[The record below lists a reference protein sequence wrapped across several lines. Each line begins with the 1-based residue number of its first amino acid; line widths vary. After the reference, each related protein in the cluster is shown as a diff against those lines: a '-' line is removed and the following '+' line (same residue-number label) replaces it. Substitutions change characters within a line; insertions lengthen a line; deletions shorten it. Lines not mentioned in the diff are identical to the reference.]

1 MTAAARDVR
10 SLTHAA
16 APGPALGSLAPARR
30 AALRAECTRLAEL
43 DDAEFGVRLLAN
55 TPTHEGRGPALLD
68 RWAQA
73 ATAFGTELA
82 ADGGRRGSDA
92 HGPGGRGPDAHRR
105 DGHGSGARV
114 VERDGGLG
122 QLLLARYVSRPA
134 PAVEL
139 YVDTLALG
147 EELAGWLGWRG
158 WFPAGA
164 LREAA
169 LAHETAHCLLHGDA
183 PLRRALRKRVGHTAL
198 RLGRLRV
205 RGHVAGADELAAHG
219 YAAARCGLGRT
230 PLLLTA
236 ALASAARALG
246 ETSGTAL
253 AGTSVGAL
261 GED

>member
-205 RGHVAGADELAAHG
+205 LGHVAGADELAAHG

-230 PLLLTA
+230 PLL
-236 ALASAARALG
+236 
-246 ETSGTAL
+246 
-253 AGTSVGAL
+253 
-261 GED
+261 

>member
-1 MTAAARDVR
+1 M
-10 SLTHAA
+10 
-16 APGPALGSLAPARR
+16 
-30 AALRAECTRLAEL
+30 RAECTRLAEL

-55 TPTHEGRGPALLD
+55 TPTHEGRDPALLD
-68 RWAQA
+68 RWAKA
-73 ATAFGTELA
+73 ATAFGAELA
-82 ADGGRRGSDA
+82 ADGGARGPGRHGSDV
-92 HGPGGRGPDAHRR
+92 HGPGGDGPGSHQPGAHGHDR
-105 DGHGSGARV
+105 HGSGARV

-134 PAVEL
+134 PAFEL

-169 LAHETAHCLLHGDA
+169 LAHETAHCLLHGDRA
-183 PLRRALRKRVGHTAL
+183 LRRALRERVGHTAL

-205 RGHVAGADELAAHG
+205 PGHVAGADELAAHG

-246 ETSGTAL
+246 EISGAPL